1 MGSLTCLELQ
11 DDDVVLAEGLGDFPG
26 QPCALLDEEG
36 VACGERRR
44 AIGIVVGDSHGT
56 RQHRHDLVHRIG
68 VDLKDRW
75 SALPDAGK

>member
-36 VACGERRR
+36 VACGECRR
-44 AIGIVVGDSHGT
+44 AIGIVVGDGHGT

-68 VDLKDRW
+68 VDFEDRW
-75 SALPDAGK
+75 RALPDAGE